1 MERPVEREDA
11 LVDLGVASV
20 ETKGA
25 VNGKAD
31 EYNQPRQILG
41 GISDD

>member
-1 MERPVEREDA
+1 MQYHEHEEA
-11 LVDLGVASV
+11 LVELGVASV

-25 VNGKAD
+25 VNGQAD
-31 EYNQPRQILG
+31 EEGQPRLIFG